1 MTSRYLKTILAA
13 LFVVAAASGQNPDTS
28 GNGTVKGAYFVRE
41 VLMTGNA
48 DGSVTAAGSVVGIAT
63 FDGNG
68 NYTFTGQGTSLAS
81 GNNSSLSLSGTYTRW
96 FEWFFSDDEPGGFRR
111 MLNSAV
117 CLPWVRQHSWP
128 APPKA

>member
-13 LFVVAAASGQNPDTS
+13 LFVVAAASAQNPDTS

-63 FDGNG
+63 FNGTG

-81 GNNSSLSLSGTYTRW
+81 GNNSSLSLSGTYTRR
-96 FEWFFSDDEPGGFRR
+96 FEWFFSDDEPGG
-111 MLNSAV
+111 SDG
-117 CLPWVRQHSWP
+117 C
-128 APPKA
+128 